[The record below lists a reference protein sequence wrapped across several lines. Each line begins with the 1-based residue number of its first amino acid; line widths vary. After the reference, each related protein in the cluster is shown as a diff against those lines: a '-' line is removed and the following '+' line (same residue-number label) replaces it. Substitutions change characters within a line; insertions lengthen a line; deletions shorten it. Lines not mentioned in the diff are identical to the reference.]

1 MGACSRRVLG
11 FLGAMLLLQPA
22 YVMRG
27 VQAADPA
34 AGRAVFRSQCALCHS
49 VQPGHNMIGP
59 SLSGVV
65 GRRAGSE
72 PGYAYS
78 AANKNANLT
87 WTPQVLNNYLE
98 SPQAMI
104 PGTKMPYAGLK
115 DSTQRA
121 NLIAYLETLK

>member
-1 MGACSRRVLG
+1 MRACSRHVLR
-11 FLGAMLLLQPA
+11 FLGMIFLLPVA
-22 YVMRG
+22 YVAG
-27 VQAADPA
+27 GAQAADPA

-59 SLSGVV
+59 SLFGVV

-78 AANKNANLT
+78 AANKNATLT
-87 WTPQVLNNYLE
+87 WSAQVLNKYLE
-98 SPQAMI
+98 SPQAVI

-115 DSTQRA
+115 DPTQRA
-121 NLIAYLETLK
+121 DLIAYLETLK